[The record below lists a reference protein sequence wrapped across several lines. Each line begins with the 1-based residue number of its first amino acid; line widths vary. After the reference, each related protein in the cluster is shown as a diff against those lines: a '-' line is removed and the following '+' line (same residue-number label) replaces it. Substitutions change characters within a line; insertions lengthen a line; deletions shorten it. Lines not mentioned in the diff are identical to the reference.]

1 MEHKRAREHLPE
13 ADRHIAECKAH
24 IAHQREVIE
33 RAIRA
38 GHPTD
43 VAESVVDALEES
55 LRAFERHRRLILAGL
70 KEHSDDRD
78 RQK

>member
-1 MEHKRAREHLPE
+1 MALNERERLAE
-13 ADRHIAECKAH
+13 VDRRIAECNAH

-33 RAIRA
+33 GAIRA
-38 GHPTD
+38 GRPTD
-43 VAESVVDALEES
+43 VAESVLDALEES
-55 LRAFERHRRLILAGL
+55 LRALERSRRLILDRL

>member
-1 MEHKRAREHLPE
+1 MEHKREREHLAE

-38 GHPTD
+38 GRPSD
-43 VAESVVDALEES
+43 VAESVLDALEES
-55 LRAFERHRRLILAGL
+55 LRAFDGHRRLILDQRREPA
-70 KEHSDDRD
+70 KIEA
-78 RQK
+78 